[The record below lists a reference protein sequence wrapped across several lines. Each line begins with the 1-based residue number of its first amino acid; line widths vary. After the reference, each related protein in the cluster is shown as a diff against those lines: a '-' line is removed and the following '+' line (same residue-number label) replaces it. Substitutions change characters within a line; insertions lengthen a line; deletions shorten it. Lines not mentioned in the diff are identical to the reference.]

1 MTDREQPRPNDPNHR
16 YVRALVG
23 CGHGR
28 LFTEPCV
35 DCEVVSL
42 MEKYRH
48 AVRDIERVRER
59 MKQLG
64 RKMPDEQKGVE
75 E

>member
-48 AVRDIERVRER
+48 AVRDIERVLER

-64 RKMPDEQKGVE
+64 RPMPNQQEKIHD
-75 E
+75 

>member
-1 MTDREQPRPNDPNHR
+1 MTDREQPRPYDPNHR
-16 YVRALVG
+16 YVMALVG

-42 MEKYRH
+42 MEKFRH

-75 E
+75 